1 MKAYAI
7 VIKGNEVS
15 EKGYEKL
22 LESYLKH
29 NQEFSLKKFNAI
41 TPKNVDSKLDEANIK
56 WNYPWEG
63 EIVDFQTG
71 LTKKAYPTKNHKARI
86 ACAMSHFILWEKC
99 VNSGEPT
106 LILEHDAVFIK
117 NINFLPEDTGYEV
130 IGINNPIGCTRKSK
144 IYHDKILEKRQPFQL
159 APYVDDDMKYPQ
171 GLAGN
176 SAYIVKPEGASQL
189 IRLVYKHGLWPNDAI
204 MCRQLMDIA
213 VTRNF
218 YTTVQGL
225 SSTTTI

>member
-7 VIKGNEVS
+7 VIRGNEVS

-22 LESYLKH
+22 LESYLKY

-41 TPKNVDSKLDEANIK
+41 TPKNVDTKLNEANIK

-117 NINFLPEDTGYEV
+117 NINFLPEDTG
-130 IGINNPIGCTRKSK
+130 
-144 IYHDKILEKRQPFQL
+144 
-159 APYVDDDMKYPQ
+159 
-171 GLAGN
+171 
-176 SAYIVKPEGASQL
+176 
-189 IRLVYKHGLWPNDAI
+189 
-204 MCRQLMDIA
+204 
-213 VTRNF
+213 
-218 YTTVQGL
+218 
-225 SSTTTI
+225 